1 MDSKN
6 KFWRGVMVGVL
17 VTALVC
23 LITVGASAGIYMF
36 GRRVIDNQTQV
47 QVQTEGTPSQAQEPV
62 NFENVTKK
70 LEQIQDIIDKK
81 YLFEEKI
88 DTSEEEAGIYQGFL
102 SGLNDPYAVY
112 YTPDELTSFLDETN
126 GSYCGIG
133 ALVSQNVQTGV
144 STIVRVFEG
153 SPAEE
158 AGILPGDALY
168 KVDGIEVI
176 GMDLSLLVNNYV
188 KGEEGSQLTITVY
201 RENSG
206 EYKDIT
212 LTRRPIDVQTVSG
225 KMLDEEIG
233 YISVAEFDR
242 VTADQFKS
250 KIEEL
255 QGEGMK
261 RLIIDLRDNP
271 GGEVTT
277 VVSMADYILKDG
289 GRILTVA
296 NKKGTEETYDAEDGH
311 SLEIPMVVL
320 VNGNSASASEVF
332 TGAMKDYGVAT
343 IVGTKTF
350 GKGIVQTLMPLSD
363 GSAIKLTTDHY
374 YTPNGNDIH
383 GKGIEPDLEVE
394 LDEEAAQEVVIPEE
408 KDNQLQKAVEVVK
421 GK

>member
-168 KVDGIEVI
+168 KVDGTEVI

-225 KMLDEEIG
+225 KMLDEAIG

-261 RLIIDLRDNP
+261 RLIIDLRNNP

>member
-158 AGILPGDALY
+158 AGLREGDIVTA
-168 KVDGIEVI
+168 VDDTQITSADGLIIAAREHSIGDTVTLTVVRDDETIEVDVTL
-176 GMDLSLLVNNYV
+176 GSDAEVQAESQD
-188 KGEEGSQLTITVY
+188 GTTGEGS
-201 RENSG
+201 
-206 EYKDIT
+206 
-212 LTRRPIDVQTVSG
+212 
-225 KMLDEEIG
+225 
-233 YISVAEFDR
+233 
-242 VTADQFKS
+242 
-250 KIEEL
+250 
-255 QGEGMK
+255 
-261 RLIIDLRDNP
+261 
-271 GGEVTT
+271 
-277 VVSMADYILKDG
+277 
-289 GRILTVA
+289 
-296 NKKGTEETYDAEDGH
+296 
-311 SLEIPMVVL
+311 
-320 VNGNSASASEVF
+320 GNSLSEDELRQYLE
-332 TGAMKDYGVAT
+332 G
-343 IVGTKTF
+343 
-350 GKGIVQTLMPLSD
+350 LM
-363 GSAIKLTTDHY
+363 
-374 YTPNGNDIH
+374 
-383 GKGIEPDLEVE
+383 
-394 LDEEAAQEVVIPEE
+394 
-408 KDNQLQKAVEVVK
+408 
-421 GK
+421 